1 MIIHD
6 FKLSTMRS
14 FSYQWRELSLT
25 ESYKLRALAIL
36 MIIMHN
42 FLHLVLD
49 TPGENEFSYSTEKY
63 RAFVNGLW
71 NTPVDFIR
79 ITFSYLGHYGV
90 QVFFFLSG
98 YGALLKL
105 SKGKPSWFPYVKR
118 RLLALYP
125 AILTAAIGF
134 LIYEGT
140 RLGISEVLAQ
150 NGINL
155 VRQILGISNFIP
167 DNVYH
172 PIGPWWFIGVIVQFY
187 LIAPLLFKIP
197 QIHGSKRPLI
207 LSGIALASLI
217 AEYLFANSFRQT
229 FDCNFNHTILG
240 HLDICA
246 LGMLAAQYKK
256 FTIPLWA
263 LILALLLFS
272 VGNWYETMWISA
284 GFWMTVMLLPTLR
297 LLAHQLSKINLL
309 NSALLAIGNLSMFIF
324 LSNGYLRQP
333 LMSLAQENPIWWKS
347 LLYCGAF
354 IIFVITWS
362 TILYWIH
369 RKLQNSSTHS

>member
-1 MIIHD
+1 
-6 FKLSTMRS
+6 
-14 FSYQWRELSLT
+14 
-25 ESYKLRALAIL
+25 
-36 MIIMHN
+36 MHN

-71 NTPVDFIR
+71 NTPAEFIR

-118 RLLALYP
+118 RFLALYP
-125 AILTAAIGF
+125 AILIAAIGF

-217 AEYLFANSFRQT
+217 AEYFFADSFRQT

-246 LGMLAAQYKK
+246 LGMLAA
-256 FTIPLWA
+256 
-263 LILALLLFS
+263 
-272 VGNWYETMWISA
+272 MWISA
-284 GFWMTVMLLPTLR
+284 GFWMTVILLPALR
-297 LLAHQLSKINLL
+297 FLAHQLSKINLL
-309 NSALLAIGNLSMFIF
+309 NSALLAIGHLSMFIF

-347 LLYCGAF
+347 LTYCGLFMLLVMA
-354 IIFVITWS
+354 WS
-362 TILYWIH
+362 TILYCIH
-369 RKLQNSSTHS
+369 QKLCNKITSAKSE